1 MINEKRM
8 MIEAL
13 VMANEEASSHRRIM
27 AAKNRILTDVAVN
40 TDEAMEGDA
49 GTDLIAELLL
59 ETMYKFTGEKP
70 EHKLSYLVSRVTPL
84 LESEVAWARLE
95 NKMVTDHDKKYFVNF
110 INLINKTSAKN
121 LKLNPNTKFNLIKLF
136 NKLDISKMRNTNP
149 LRSILRAKRWNKFG
163 AAVNSDCFAIRPLLF
178 SSLLYFFEAHPHY
191 QVYTDG
197 HGTKIITKTDEL
209 YSKVKNYMFKEPK
222 QLSSIKAYKFDL
234 VKSIHKYSIEVALQ
248 SAYTFNT
255 DYNNAIVA
263 LIKSGEHV
271 NHLSAEN
278 QEALDVKVKSIE
290 SDVKHGIKFWEEV
303 GAGTIY
309 FNYVVDFRGRINQLG
324 GLSAV
329 GHKVGKNML
338 RSGVKHKLGENG
350 FKHIL
355 LNLAGSM
362 GHDKMTFNDRLVW
375 ANENLGTYITLGE
388 LVINEPVKAFQELD
402 TLGADDIFAAASIA
416 LELYYISK
424 FEGQLEDFKSDLFVG
439 YDATCSGLQIVSLLW
454 GNKMLA
460 ENTNVAKFE
469 GTEDKI
475 YDIYKYLY
483 EAMDVIAWDG
493 FNAVTK
499 HTPDGEELLQV
510 WDALEL
516 KVKRSIAKKLLMPRI
531 YGSTNTTWCDNTR
544 KEAGKHNI
552 FDYVE
557 DEEKRADMVY
567 QFGFVIANL
576 FKATFDKEAGFQS
589 FRDFGNVVASVAKAY
604 NSKKMDTV
612 WTLHESSTFENH
624 KITCAY
630 RKLITTRYYSYY
642 KGQRINATS
651 YGTSIFEKQI
661 EAVSKYNKKK
671 EDAHKATNAISP
683 NFVHSLDAL
692 LLHTVNYSMKTSM
705 RLTHDCF
712 ATTAGHA
719 ERLLETI
726 ENTFV
731 DIFGGQ
737 NDLMVKIAA
746 ETEKNTGV
754 KIAIPET
761 LKACGINV
769 NDIRKG
775 AYKFS

>member
-483 EAMDVIAWDG
+483 EAMDKIVWDG
-493 FNAVTK
+493 FKTDVDNS
-499 HTPDGEELLQV
+499 EELLQI
-510 WDALEL
+510 WDALEP
-516 KVKRSIAKKLLMPRI
+516 KTKRGIAKKLLMPRI
-531 YGSTNTTWCDNTR
+531 YGSTFQTWSDNTR
-544 KEAGKHNI
+544 KEAGKKDI
-552 FDYVE
+552 FKYVE
-557 DEEKRADMVY
+557 DKEAREKMTFN
-567 QFGFVIANL
+567 FGTVIAKL
-576 FKATFDKEAGFQS
+576 FQTTFDNESGFQA
-589 FRDFGNVVASVAKAY
+589 FRDFDSVVGQVATAY
-604 NSKKMDTV
+604 NSKKKDTV
-612 WTLHESSTFENH
+612 WTLHESSTFDNH
-624 KITCAY
+624 VIKSVYRLNATARYRAY
-630 RKLITTRYYSYY
+630 HS
-642 KGQRINATS
+642 GQMVLATS
-651 YGTSIFEKQI
+651 YGVSIFEEQLQK
-661 EAVSKYNKKK
+661 VSKINVKKA
-671 EDAHKATNAISP
+671 DTRKAKNAISP
-683 NFVHSLDAL
+683 NFVHSFDAL
-692 LLHTVNYSMKTSM
+692 LLHTVNYTMKSSM

-712 ATTAGHA
+712 ACTAGQA
-719 ERLLETI
+719 ERMLETI
-726 ENTFV
+726 NNTFV
-731 DIFGGQ
+731 DLFGGR
-737 NDLMVKIAA
+737 NNIIKKLVEEAH
-746 ETEKNTGV
+746 ENTGV
-754 KIAIPET
+754 EITVPGT
-761 LKACGINV
+761 LSDTGISIN
-769 NDIRKG
+769 NIEAG
-775 AYKFS
+775 IYKFS

>member
-1 MINEKRM
+1 
-8 MIEAL
+8 
-13 VMANEEASSHRRIM
+13 
-27 AAKNRILTDVAVN
+27 
-40 TDEAMEGDA
+40 
-49 GTDLIAELLL
+49 
-59 ETMYKFTGEKP
+59 
-70 EHKLSYLVSRVTPL
+70 
-84 LESEVAWARLE
+84 
-95 NKMVTDHDKKYFVNF
+95 
-110 INLINKTSAKN
+110 
-121 LKLNPNTKFNLIKLF
+121 
-136 NKLDISKMRNTNP
+136 
-149 LRSILRAKRWNKFG
+149 
-163 AAVNSDCFAIRPLLF
+163 
-178 SSLLYFFEAHPHY
+178 
-191 QVYTDG
+191 
-197 HGTKIITKTDEL
+197 
-209 YSKVKNYMFKEPK
+209 
-222 QLSSIKAYKFDL
+222 
-234 VKSIHKYSIEVALQ
+234 
-248 SAYTFNT
+248 
-255 DYNNAIVA
+255 
-263 LIKSGEHV
+263 
-271 NHLSAEN
+271 
-278 QEALDVKVKSIE
+278 
-290 SDVKHGIKFWEEV
+290 
-303 GAGTIY
+303 
-309 FNYVVDFRGRINQLG
+309 
-324 GLSAV
+324 
-329 GHKVGKNML
+329 
-338 RSGVKHKLGENG
+338 
-350 FKHIL
+350 
-355 LNLAGSM
+355 
-362 GHDKMTFNDRLVW
+362 
-375 ANENLGTYITLGE
+375 
-388 LVINEPVKAFQELD
+388 
-402 TLGADDIFAAASIA
+402 
-416 LELYYISK
+416 
-424 FEGQLEDFKSDLFVG
+424 
-439 YDATCSGLQIVSLLW
+439 LQIVSLLW

-731 DIFGGQ
+731 DLFGGQ
-737 NDLMVKIAA
+737 NDLMVKIVA